1 MKDEMKK
8 LRVVFGITEDRNCP
22 LYDVGEV
29 LQLTEKTLLCPAGKE
44 VCLILAR
51 DLTELLFT
59 ILQAGE
65 GEGRKGEDEKIYN
78 CSGCNGLIK
87 FSPLRRE
94 IRHDTEQDRAV
105 AHVDS
110 VVERRYGRIID
121 SSFLRVF
128 PHNEIESILDHFEE
142 ISVDEGEI
150 LIAEEKKNRNLYI
163 IVSGELVVEDGGV
176 VLATLEEG
184 ALCGEMSYL
193 GAEVA
198 VSTVKAVKKTRALAI
213 PGEVFN
219 GILGDNQEIQSY
231 MARLLAKRL
240 KKTNVVRTSNFESCM
255 SGRID
260 YIVPAELFQI
270 FHMHQKTGVLV
281 LDLPDGQGKVS
292 FREGCI
298 INASYGEFVNEE
310 AIFKILA
317 RKEGLYRFTTGL
329 SPSEMRAA
337 EIGDFMMLLMEGVKR
352 VDEDYESSPSTLT
365 PHKGV

>member
-1 MKDEMKK
+1 
-8 LRVVFGITEDRNCP
+8 
-22 LYDVGEV
+22 
-29 LQLTEKTLLCPAGKE
+29 
-44 VCLILAR
+44 
-51 DLTELLFT
+51 
-59 ILQAGE
+59 
-65 GEGRKGEDEKIYN
+65 
-78 CSGCNGLIK
+78 
-87 FSPLRRE
+87 
-94 IRHDTEQDRAV
+94 
-105 AHVDS
+105 

-150 LIAEEKKNRNLYI
+150 LIAEGKKNRNLYI

-281 LDLPDGQGKVS
+281 LDLTDGQGKVS

-298 INASYGEFVNEE
+298 INASYGELVNEE

-329 SPSEMRAA
+329 TPSEMRAA